1 MILIFWYFVLG
12 IIFISIIFPILNGI
26 SEIILTWFELLKG
39 KMNVKMTADQVAS
52 EKQAFDFK
60 LECAKKEE
68 EFGADEEKT
77 FSIGFCA
84 DDIPE
89 EDEVIEDDE

>member
-1 MILIFWYFVLG
+1 M
-12 IIFISIIFPILNGI
+12 NGI
-26 SEIILTWFELLKG
+26 SEIILTWFELIKG

-68 EFGADEEKT
+68 EFGADADGEKS
-77 FSIGFCA
+77 FSIGFCT

-89 EDEVIEDDE
+89 EDEVNEDDE

>member
-1 MILIFWYFVLG
+1 
-12 IIFISIIFPILNGI
+12 
-26 SEIILTWFELLKG
+26 
-39 KMNVKMTADQVAS
+39 MTADQVAS

-68 EFGADEEKT
+68 ELDADDEKS

-89 EDEVIEDDE
+89 EDEVNEDDE

>member
-1 MILIFWYFVLG
+1 
-12 IIFISIIFPILNGI
+12 
-26 SEIILTWFELLKG
+26 
-39 KMNVKMTADQVAS
+39 MNVKMTADQVAS

-68 EFGADEEKT
+68 EFGTGADGEKT

-84 DDIPE
+84 DDIISE

>member
-1 MILIFWYFVLG
+1 M
-12 IIFISIIFPILNGI
+12 IFISIIFPILNGI
-26 SEIILTWFELLKG
+26 SEIILTWFELIKG

-68 EFGADEEKT
+68 ELDADNEKS

-89 EDEVIEDDE
+89 EDEVNEDDE